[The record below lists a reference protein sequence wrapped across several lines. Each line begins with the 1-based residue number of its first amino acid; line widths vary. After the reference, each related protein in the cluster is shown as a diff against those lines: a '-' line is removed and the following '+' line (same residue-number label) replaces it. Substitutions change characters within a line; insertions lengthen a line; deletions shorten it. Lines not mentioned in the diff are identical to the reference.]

1 MFVSKKK
8 YEKLRSLTVNYID
21 RIEYLE
27 NELKEARGEE
37 HVTSPL
43 CVGCVNCIETG
54 EGYFSHGLRFSEYEC
69 KLNRTCKDF
78 EEVKTDG
85 EIH

>member
-37 HVTSPL
+37 HVKAL
-43 CVGCVNCIETG
+43 CA
-54 EGYFSHGLRFSEYEC
+54 
-69 KLNRTCKDF
+69 
-78 EEVKTDG
+78 
-85 EIH
+85 

>member
-1 MFVSKKK
+1 MFVSRRRF
-8 YEKLRSLTVNYID
+8 EALRDENRCLKAKVEI
-21 RIEYLE
+21 LE
-27 NELKEARGEE
+27 CDLRKARNKE

-54 EGYFSHGLRFSEYEC
+54 EGYFSDGLRFNKYEC
-69 KLNRTCKDF
+69 KLSRTCKDF